1 LSWISA
7 LQMSDDIFSQLFN
20 LFNNDDGDVNWNLA
34 FQINNHINKDA
45 EENFLFSNSE
55 MNYEEIFRAI
65 QLNNQSLEAP
75 YENIENL
82 QILNSKEYGN
92 WFLDSVKHFDFSNLN
107 IANSSPFN
115 LAGAQSSL
123 IGMQLGNISG
133 FLSKNTW
140 GMSHFGVVLPRSNS
154 LAINKLNFESR
165 ISKFEV
171 EDKEATMALM
181 ALEFIALSL
190 GKFKAPF
197 LFVLEQMQ
205 KSNESLIESLGEMKP
220 NLDPTSFSNPEEIFS
235 NMPELNNLNFDSIFD
250 SIFAPLSFYRQV
262 IKKAT
267 KDFLNYIEPSVID
280 LVADLDMVGSNE
292 NINDFEN
299 KISVYDEKSENF
311 INYLIE
317 SESQFSTIDILSN
330 IDLIPSSS
338 EIEDPISW
346 AARTSLPPI

>member
-1 LSWISA
+1 
-7 LQMSDDIFSQLFN
+7 MSDDIFSQLFN

-34 FQINNHINKDA
+34 SQINNHINKQE

-65 QLNNQSLEAP
+65 QLNNQSLDVP
-75 YENIENL
+75 FENIEKL
-82 QILNSKEYGN
+82 QILNSKDYGN

-107 IANSSPFN
+107 IDNSSPFN
-115 LAGAQSSL
+115 LSGAQSSL

-140 GMSHFGVVLPRSNS
+140 GLSHFGVVLPKSKS

-165 ISKFEV
+165 IAKFEV
-171 EDKEATMALM
+171 DEKETTMALM
-181 ALEFIALSL
+181 ALEFVALSL
-190 GKFKAPF
+190 GRFDSPF
-197 LFVLEQMQ
+197 AFVLEQMQ
-205 KSNESLIESLGEMKP
+205 KSNESLIESLGEIKP
-220 NLDPTSFSNPEEIFS
+220 DLDPTSFSNPEEIFS

-262 IKKAT
+262 IKSST
-267 KDFLNYIEPSVID
+267 KDFLNFIDSSVID
-280 LVADLDMVGSNE
+280 LVADLDLVGTNE
-292 NINDFEN
+292 NISDFEN
-299 KISVYDEKSENF
+299 KISSYDEKSESF
-311 INYLIE
+311 INYLSE
-317 SESQFSTIDILSN
+317 SESKYTTFDILSDK
-330 IDLIPSSS
+330 DLIPSSS

>member
-1 LSWISA
+1 
-7 LQMSDDIFSQLFN
+7 MSDDIFSQLFN

-34 FQINNHINKDA
+34 SQINNHINKES
-45 EENFLFSNSE
+45 EENFLLSNSE

-65 QLNNQSLEAP
+65 QLNNQSLDVP
-75 YENIENL
+75 YKDIENL

-92 WFLDSVKHFDFSNLN
+92 WFLDSVKHFDFSDLN
-107 IANSSPFN
+107 IANSSPLN
-115 LAGAQSSL
+115 LSGAQSSL

-140 GMSHFGVVLPRSNS
+140 GLSHFGIVLPRSNS

-165 ISKFEV
+165 ITKFEID
-171 EDKEATMALM
+171 DKEATMALM

-190 GKFKAPF
+190 GKFNAPF
-197 LFVLEQMQ
+197 LFVLEQMK

-220 NLDPTSFSNPEEIFS
+220 DIDPSSFSNPEEIFS

-262 IKKAT
+262 IKKDT
-267 KDFLNYIEPSVID
+267 KEFLNYIDPSVID
-280 LVADLDMVGSNE
+280 LVADLDLVGTNE

-299 KISVYDEKSENF
+299 KISNYDEKSENF
-311 INYLIE
+311 INYLID
-317 SESQFSTIDILSN
+317 SESQYSTTDILSN
-330 IDLIPSSS
+330 IDLLPSSS

-346 AARTSLPPI
+346 SARTSLPPI

>member
-1 LSWISA
+1 
-7 LQMSDDIFSQLFN
+7 MSDDIFSQLFN

-34 FQINNHINKDA
+34 SQINNHINKES
-45 EENFLFSNSE
+45 EENFLLSNSE

-65 QLNNQSLEAP
+65 QLNNQSLDDP
-75 YENIENL
+75 YKDIENL

-92 WFLDSVKHFDFSNLN
+92 WFLDSVKHFDFSDLN
-107 IANSSPFN
+107 IANSSPLN
-115 LAGAQSSL
+115 LSGAQSSL

-140 GMSHFGVVLPRSNS
+140 GLSHFGIVLPRSNS

-165 ISKFEV
+165 ITKFEID
-171 EDKEATMALM
+171 DKEATMALM

-190 GKFKAPF
+190 GKFNAPF
-197 LFVLEQMQ
+197 LFVLEQMK

-220 NLDPTSFSNPEEIFS
+220 DIDPSSFSNPEEIFS

-267 KDFLNYIEPSVID
+267 KEFLNYIDPSVID
-280 LVADLDMVGSNE
+280 LVADLDLVGTNE

-299 KISVYDEKSENF
+299 KISNYDEKSENF
-311 INYLIE
+311 ITYLID
-317 SESQFSTIDILSN
+317 SESKYSTTDILSN